1 MQEIKNGIDR
11 THRNK
16 YETERLD
23 EREPDEAAC
32 RRAQNASGGCE
43 GVVWPI
49 LGTTPTGC
57 VGAPTG
63 ENTALLRVTEH
74 LRRFGPKG

>member
-1 MQEIKNGIDR
+1 MKPKDLTKESPMRQPAGG
-11 THRNK
+11 HRM
-16 YETERLD
+16 R
-23 EREPDEAAC
+23 PEAA
-32 RRAQNASGGCE
+32 R